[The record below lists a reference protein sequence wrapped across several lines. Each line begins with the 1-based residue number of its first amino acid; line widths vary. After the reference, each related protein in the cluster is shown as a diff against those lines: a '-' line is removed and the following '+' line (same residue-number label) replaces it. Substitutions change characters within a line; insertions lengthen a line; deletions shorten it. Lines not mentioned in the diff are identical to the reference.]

1 MAAPDVASSNVDLTP
16 LPEDEFVAPRLSPR
30 RWIRE
35 LGWRH
40 LLLVLGVLF
49 ALFPIAW
56 IVTSSINPVDSL
68 ATATLIPEGAT
79 LENFQ
84 GLFENPLTPFGTWLL
99 NTLKVS
105 LVAAVSTLFIASLA
119 AYAFSRLRF
128 RGRRAGLTALLLIQV
143 FPAFLGFIALFALLL
158 QIGVVIPAA
167 GLGTHIGLIL
177 VYLGGAIGFN
187 AFLLKGFMD
196 SIPNS
201 LDESAKVDGA
211 TSWQV
216 FWGIILPLTRP
227 VLVVIFMISFIGFYG
242 EVLLATFLLTDTS
255 QYTYAVGMSLFATSQ
270 YTAKWGLITA
280 AAVVGATPIVLLFLV
295 LQRQIVGGLTAGAV
309 KG

>member
-1 MAAPDVASSNVDLTP
+1 M
-16 LPEDEFVAPRLSPR
+16 
-30 RWIRE
+30 
-35 LGWRH
+35 
-40 LLLVLGVLF
+40 
-49 ALFPIAW
+49 
-56 IVTSSINPVDSL
+56 
-68 ATATLIPEGAT
+68 
-79 LENFQ
+79 
-84 GLFENPLTPFGTWLL
+84 
-99 NTLKVS
+99 
-105 LVAAVSTLFIASLA
+105 
-119 AYAFSRLRF
+119 
-128 RGRRAGLTALLLIQV
+128 
-143 FPAFLGFIALFALLL
+143 FPAFLAFIALFVLLL
-158 QIGVVIPAA
+158 QIGVVVPAA
-167 GLGTHIGLIL
+167 GLNTHIGLIL

-255 QYTYAVGMSLFATSQ
+255 QYTYAVGLSLFSTSQ

-295 LQRQIVGGLTAGAV
+295 LQRQIIGGLTAGAV

>member
-1 MAAPDVASSNVDLTP
+1 MPSAGFASGD
-16 LPEDEFVAPRLSPR
+16 
-30 RWIRE
+30 
-35 LGWRH
+35 G
-40 LLLVLGVLF
+40 
-49 ALFPIAW
+49 
-56 IVTSSINPVDSL
+56 
-68 ATATLIPEGAT
+68 
-79 LENFQ
+79 
-84 GLFENPLTPFGTWLL
+84 GL
-99 NTLKVS
+99 
-105 LVAAVSTLFIASLA
+105 
-119 AYAFSRLRF
+119 
-128 RGRRAGLTALLLIQV
+128 GLTALLLIQV
-143 FPAFLGFIALFALLL
+143 FPAFLGFIALFVLLL

-167 GLGTHIGLIL
+167 GLNTHIGLIL

-227 VLVVIFMISFIGFYG
+227 VLVVIFIISFIGFYG